1 MRWLESRILWGS
13 LLILAGVLFLLQNL
27 GLLPAGNLF
36 WMVLIGVGG
45 AIFLSIFIQNRTNW
59 WALIPGLTLVSIA
72 LVIGLGVFAPRL
84 ADRWGGSLVLGGIG
98 LSFALIYLV
107 ERQHWWAVIPFG
119 VLFTLAS
126 MVALEQINPGLE
138 TPGVFFLGLSATF
151 VLVAL
156 LPNPQGELRWAW
168 IPAAILLAMGVLFIA
183 AAEEMLAYIWPA
195 VLILAGLFLIYRTFR
210 SR

>member
-195 VLILAGLFLIYRTFR
+195 ALILAGLFLIYRTFR